1 MWTVY
6 HQRKARRKT
15 KRLSIGQAARLR
27 PDARTRLEVQIVDVS
42 CMGFKATCE
51 APLRIRSWLSIEVP
65 GIGPTTAEVRWQQG
79 NRFGAAFV
87 RPIDL
92 DHLSWTP
99 AVRDASPGHLLPE
112 QAEISPQSD

>member
-42 CMGFKATCE
+42 CMGFKGTCE

-99 AVRDASPGHLLPE
+99 AVRDASPGHLLHE
-112 QAEISPQSD
+112 

>member
-1 MWTVY
+1 MWKAY
-6 HQRKARRKT
+6 HQRNRRRKT
-15 KRLSIGQAARLR
+15 ERLSLGQAAQLR

-51 APLRIRSWLSIEVP
+51 ASLQIRSWLSIEVP

-87 RPIDL
+87 RPIEL
-92 DHLSWTP
+92 EHLSWTP
-99 AVRDASPGHLLPE
+99 ASREASPAHLLPE
-112 QAEISPQSD
+112 I